1 MSFGTI
7 RELISLNNAEIVA
20 YLHDNTKFLS
30 QLFELCSNRNSG
42 DDTWRNGYL
51 FIRELFDISK
61 PLGPQQ
67 QVPIPQPR
75 PQTLNPEP
83 WTLNP
88 KPEALDPKPYT
99 LNPKPET
106 LN

>member
-67 QVPIPQPR
+67 QVPYPKPR
-75 PQTLNPEP
+75 PQALNS
-83 WTLNP
+83 
-88 KPEALDPKPYT
+88 KP
-99 LNPKPET
+99 
-106 LN
+106 